1 MKKIK
6 EEEMDMQKGKMT
18 IMSVIAFCILVL
30 GGLMAFKFFAN
41 GIDNKQIK
49 KEIFDE
55 MGVLRGSQ
63 LTDAKIREI
72 VGQVLN
78 KRSLQPLEINSEFKS
93 NGKIYFSYRYEVT
106 INYVLFKHKELVAVE
121 DEMDNY
127 GG

>member
-1 MKKIK
+1 MNR
-6 EEEMDMQKGKMT
+6 QNGKMT
-18 IMSVIAFCILVL
+18 VMSLIVFCVLVL
-30 GGLMAFKFFAN
+30 GGVMAFKYIVN

-55 MGVLRGSQ
+55 MGVFRGLQ

-72 VGQVLN
+72 VGQALN
-78 KRSLQPLEINSEFKS
+78 KRSLQPLEVYTEFKS
-93 NGKIYFSYRYEVT
+93 NGKIYFSYKYEVT
-106 INYVLFKHKELVAVE
+106 INYILFKHVEIVEVE